1 MSLADDLLEL
11 ARKMVKYEKK
21 DVLEARLRRAVS
33 TAYYALFHLL
43 LEKGSAKLVGHAG
56 LRQLVSRAYL
66 HGDMYKAAK
75 TFVAG
80 IGGLPKHVIA
90 PFGGMVPPV
99 PPEIIR
105 VATAFVALQ
114 EARHEAD
121 YDLAKLIARD
131 DARRLVS
138 QADQA
143 FTDWNVASADATNAD
158 MCELFLASLL
168 LCERW
173 KK

>member
-11 ARKMVKYEKK
+11 AKKMVGYRKK
-21 DVLEARLRRAVS
+21 DVLEARLRRAIS
-33 TAYYALFHLL
+33 TAYYALFHML
-43 LEKGSAKLVGHAG
+43 LEKGSARIITHAG
-56 LRQLVSRAYL
+56 LRQLVSRSYV

-75 TFVAG
+75 SFVSGA
-80 IGGLPKHVIA
+80 GGLPRHVTA
-90 PFGGMVPPV
+90 PFGGTVPPV
-99 PPEIIR
+99 PAEIIR

-121 YDLAKLIARD
+121 YELGKVITRA
-131 DARRLVS
+131 DAQRLVS
-138 QADQA
+138 QADSA
-143 FTDWNVASADATNAD
+143 FSDWNTASGVPANGD